1 MKYLIKTLL
10 ILTFIFSFSCSPKSQ
25 SAAGDKSNKVIGI
38 SMMTMSN
45 PFFVEL
51 AQAAE
56 DEAKK
61 YGYSVIIYGGEEAD
75 KQAKQIRD
83 FITQKVDAIIL
94 SPKDTLAVGAPIK
107 EANSARIPVIT
118 ADTGCSDPAAK
129 VVCNVTTDNYGGG
142 KLAGQAMI
150 QALENKGGKVLILDY
165 KEAASCIQRV
175 DGFKEVIN
183 KYNEENPTGKIDIV
197 AELPGKASEEPSKKA
212 TEDQLNANPDL
223 AGIFAINDP
232 SALGAVVALKQAGKN
247 DQVKV
252 VGFDGMPRGKMAIKN
267 GDIFA
272 DPIQFPDEIGRQ
284 AVRQIVNYQ
293 DAQQVPAEILI
304 DTKLYYKENAQK
316 DVSLKG
322 L

>member
-1 MKYLIKTLL
+1 MKHLL
-10 ILTFIFSFSCSPKSQ
+10 KLFLTVAFIVSLGCSQK
-25 SAAGDKSNKVIGI
+25 ADKRSGKVIGI

-61 YGYSVIIYGGEEAD
+61 HGYSVIVYGGEEAD

-94 SPKDTLAVGAPIK
+94 SPKDTFAIGAPIK
-107 EANSARIPVIT
+107 EANAARIPVIT
-118 ADTGCSDPAAK
+118 ADTGCSDTSAK

-142 KLAGQAMI
+142 KLAGKAMI
-150 QALENKGGKVLILDY
+150 QALENKGGKILILDY

-175 DGFKEVIN
+175 DGFKKVIK
-183 KYNEENPTGKIDIV
+183 KYNEDNPSRKIEIV
-197 AELPGKASEEPSKKA
+197 AELAGKASEEPSKKA

-247 DQVKV
+247 GQVKV
-252 VGFDGMPRGKMAIKN
+252 VGFDGMPRGKTAIKN

-284 AVRQIVNYQ
+284 AVRQVVNYQ
-293 DAQQVPAEILI
+293 DAKEIPAEILI
-304 DTKLYYKENAQK
+304 DTKLYFKEDAENDA
-316 DVSLKG
+316 SLKG

>member
-1 MKYLIKTLL
+1 
-10 ILTFIFSFSCSPKSQ
+10 
-25 SAAGDKSNKVIGI
+25 
-38 SMMTMSN
+38 
-45 PFFVEL
+45 
-51 AQAAE
+51 
-56 DEAKK
+56 
-61 YGYSVIIYGGEEAD
+61 
-75 KQAKQIRD
+75 
-83 FITQKVDAIIL
+83 
-94 SPKDTLAVGAPIK
+94 
-107 EANSARIPVIT
+107 
-118 ADTGCSDPAAK
+118 
-129 VVCNVTTDNYGGG
+129 
-142 KLAGQAMI
+142 MI

-183 KYNEENPTGKIDIV
+183 KYNEENPTRKIDIV

-232 SALGAVVALKQAGKN
+232 SALGAIVALKQAGKN
-247 DQVKV
+247 DQIKV
-252 VGFDGMPRGKMAIKN
+252 VGFDGMPQGKMAIKN

-304 DTKLYYKENAQK
+304 DTKLYYKEDADK
-316 DVSLKG
+316 DASLKG